1 MSAAHSS
8 DSEKQRGEEK
18 QFHPPRL
25 SLWHSERYL
34 PCKDLDISPRAL
46 ITSWNMNKSAE
57 SERSPA
63 ELLLTGI
70 DWYRGGRK
78 GRSGGPRGATLYWSS
93 VNLVKRSRL
102 LPQTGRGC
110 PRWSSESVWFFPNQS
125 KRKKNPALS
134 IIHVSLRM
142 LDGWIDA
149 ATSSSGGVTAARRE
163 RQTEIFETEDR
174 WLPHPHR
181 STTLKAVWY
190 CKQQGAHYCNTKMG
204 FLMLI

>member
-63 ELLLTGI
+63 ELLLTVI
-70 DWYRGGRK
+70 DWYRGGGK
-78 GRSGGPRGATLYWSS
+78 GGAGGHGEPLFTDHLLTLSKDLACFLKLAGG
-93 VNLVKRSRL
+93 VLGGHQRA
-102 LPQTGRGC
+102 C
-110 PRWSSESVWFFPNQS
+110 DFFRI
-125 KRKKNPALS
+125 KAKEKKNPALS